1 MTSTKK
7 IFSKIV
13 GWFGYKLF
21 NKNYVKNLKSLSKES
36 KLNLDYIL
44 GKIFERNNIQSLVQI
59 GANDGL
65 RFDHLKKYLSD
76 KNLKAI
82 LVEPVP
88 KYFNKLSD
96 NYFGFEN
103 IILENYAIS
112 ETNSITN
119 IFCVRDQYL
128 ENYSDHIKGINSFDI
143 NHLTSHGVNKKHIE
157 KISVKTIK
165 LSELINKHSINNL
178 DLLYI
183 DAEGYDAN
191 IVLDF
196 LSNNLMKPIIIFE
209 YIHINNTLLD
219 KVIQKLLEKKYSF
232 FEVKENLVCTPENKI
247 PTL

>member
-1 MTSTKK
+1 MTSAKK
-7 IFSKIV
+7 IFSKII

-21 NKNYVKNLKSLSKES
+21 NKNYVKNLKSLSKDS

-65 RFDHLKKYLSD
+65 RFDHLKKYLYD

-88 KYFNKLSD
+88 KYFKKLSD

-112 ETNSITN
+112 ETNSITS
-119 IFCVRDQYL
+119 IYCVRDQYL

-143 NHLTSHGVNKKHIE
+143 NHLTLHGVNKKHIE

-196 LSNNLMKPIIIFE
+196 LSDNLMKPIIIFE
-209 YIHINNTLLD
+209 YIHINNILLD

>member
-1 MTSTKK
+1 MTSAKK
-7 IFSKIV
+7 IFSKII

-21 NKNYVKNLKSLSKES
+21 NKNYVKNLKSLSKDS

-65 RFDHLKKYLSD
+65 RFDHLKKYLYD

-88 KYFNKLSD
+88 KYFKKLSD

-112 ETNSITN
+112 EINSVTS

-128 ENYSDHIKGINSFDI
+128 EKYSDHIKGINSFDI
-143 NHLTSHGVNKKHIE
+143 NHLTLHGVNKKHIE

-196 LSNNLMKPIIIFE
+196 LSDNLMKPIIIFE
-209 YIHINNTLLD
+209 YIHINNALLD

>member
-59 GANDGL
+59 GAND
-65 RFDHLKKYLSD
+65 

-112 ETNSITN
+112 ETNSITS

-165 LSELINKHSINNL
+165 LSELIIKHSINNL